1 MPLNKKKYHDVV
13 LYLCQKLGGEVR
25 GKKKLA
31 KLLYFADFDFYEK
44 YQKSITGDTYNALP
58 MGPFP
63 SSLDEMTTMMTKK
76 NEITVEQVQEW
87 EGHNPTE
94 VYHCVTELD
103 DTILDTNEKKM
114 LDRIVAKYGNLSG
127 KQLQELSH
135 AEAPYVGT
143 QLQHEIPYELAFYRG
158 TDFSDLW
165 FMIEFIYHDG
175 IEKEIAAHERRF
187 LSLCRRD
194 RWIRSW
200 IIDR

>member
-1 MPLNKKKYHDVV
+1 MPLNKKKYHNAI

-63 SSLDEMTTMMTKK
+63 SSLDDVTTTMAEKK
-76 NEITVEQVQEW
+76 EIAVEHVSER
-87 EGHNPTE
+87 EGYNPTE
-94 VYHCVTELD
+94 VYRCVAELD
-103 DTILDTNEKKM
+103 NKALDSDEQKM
-114 LDRIVAKYGNLSG
+114 LDRVATKYGNLSG

-143 QLQHEIPYELAFYRG
+143 PLTQEIPYELAFYRG
-158 TDFSDLW
+158 TDFSDL
-165 FMIEFIYHDG
+165 
-175 IEKEIAAHERRF
+175 
-187 LSLCRRD
+187 
-194 RWIRSW
+194 
-200 IIDR
+200 